1 MEIRVG
7 LALCVMLAMAVGR
20 IKEQR
25 QDLMRSLVRSST
37 PLDKA
42 A

>member
-7 LALCVMLAMAVGR
+7 LALSVMLAMAVGR
-20 IKEQR
+20 IKEHQKE
-25 QDLMRSLVRSST
+25 LMRSLVKSPV
-37 PLDKA
+37 PLSQA